1 MKCLIT
7 LAVIELGVLAWM
19 AYQIYQL
26 CTLACAV
33 GAYGW

>member
-1 MKCLIT
+1 MKWLVI
-7 LAVIELGVLAWM
+7 LAIEAGILGWM
-19 AYQIYQL
+19 SYQIYQL